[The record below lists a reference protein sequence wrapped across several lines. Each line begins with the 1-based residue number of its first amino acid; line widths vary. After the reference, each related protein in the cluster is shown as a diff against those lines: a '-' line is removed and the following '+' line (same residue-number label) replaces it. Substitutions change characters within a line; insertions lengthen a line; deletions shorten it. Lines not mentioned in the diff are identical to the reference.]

1 VSAKIF
7 LLPNHATQSPC
18 ARHFDAVAESLRA
31 RSLLDRHLRE
41 FKNAQLY
48 RRFLQYRAV
57 MARIASALFA
67 SAREHVAMSP
77 TSSHCARSHCAVN
90 TSLSGKLFF

>member
-1 VSAKIF
+1 
-7 LLPNHATQSPC
+7 LN
-18 ARHFDAVAESLRA
+18 
-31 RSLLDRHLRE
+31 DRRLRE

-57 MARIASALFA
+57 MARVAPALFA
-67 SAREHVAMSP
+67 STRERVAMSP
-77 TSSHCARSHCAVN
+77 TSSHCALSHCCVN

>member
-1 VSAKIF
+1 MR
-7 LLPNHATQSPC
+7 LQS
-18 ARHFDAVAESLRA
+18 FI
-31 RSLLDRHLRE
+31 DRRRRE

-57 MARIASALFA
+57 TMRIASALFA
-67 SAREHVAMSP
+67 SAREHVAKSP
-77 TSSHCARSHCAVN
+77 ASSLRVFAHSAVN